1 MMKQGIAARP
11 VRARSAILAM
21 VRLLRDWLQHCGFPH
36 ASASITAL
44 SNHLLRDIGLARG
57 DTLSTKDRIMID
69 SNPLPSRGLVEAATF
84 PLIEAIHGRRS
95 RRFAKGGSIPEGP
108 LAFTSRETS
117 EPLDP
122 TEQMLLISTV
132 AGNTGWTNLFAHHP
146 GFAARLPNYP
156 TAAGGRSFPSSAGFN
171 TTEFFF
177 TDDEGVYFLP
187 TRDMT
192 PSAPVGE
199 MDLQAWVET
208 HRARIV
214 KLADGRLNIPAA
226 MPYME
231 GHNTWCAN
239 VPGSTLIWPVADVA
253 QHVLLLML
261 YLVQN
266 GTGIY
271 DDVNGTQIPGLDRFS
286 HRLNMEAAYPM
297 TFLEQTALTDVS
309 VEIGSA
315 CYAGTLLLQA
325 LGLGGWM
332 YTGINPSVVL
342 GASGDPTVP
351 GLGFRF
357 EMLAGDPLPYVTG
370 LPGVFEAH
378 VPPHHADMGAAV
390 AAGVRR
396 KFGHGG
402 PFDPALAGPYRDNAT
417 VRAAAAEIDTES
429 VEIATIMA
437 DYVFRT
443 FGRFPAT
450 VPPVFIKTYLQ
461 AHRLDTGFYDTHFGP
476 DAYLHTHAEHDR
488 NWA

>member
-1 MMKQGIAARP
+1 MFAHTRRWLLGTTLIGTGALL
-11 VRARSAILAM
+11 SGL
-21 VRLLRDWLQHCGFPH
+21 RL
-36 ASASITAL
+36 S
-44 SNHLLRDIGLARG
+44 RG
-57 DTLSTKDRIMID
+57 DALTTKGRSMLD
-69 SNPLPSRGLVEAATF
+69 SYSPLPRGLVQAATF

-95 RRFAKGGSIPEGP
+95 RRFAKGASIPEGP
-108 LAFTSRETS
+108 LAFTSRQAPA
-117 EPLDP
+117 PLDP
-122 TEQMLLISTV
+122 AEQMLLIATI
-132 AGNTGWTNLFAHHP
+132 AGNTGWANLFAHHP
-146 GFAARLPNYP
+146 GYAGQLPNYT

-177 TDDEGVYFLP
+177 TDDTGVYFLP

-192 PSAPVGE
+192 PAPQADAT
-199 MDLQAWVET
+199 DLHAWADA

-239 VPGSTLIWPVADVA
+239 VPGSTLVWPVADVA
-253 QHVLLLML
+253 QHVILLML

-271 DDVNGTQIPGLDRFS
+271 DDVNGMQIPGLERFS
-286 HRLNMEAAYPM
+286 HRLNMEVAYPM
-297 TFLEQTALTDVS
+297 TFLEQIALTDVS
-309 VEIGSA
+309 VEMSTA
-315 CYAGTLLLQA
+315 CYSGALMLQA

-332 YTGINPSVVL
+332 YTGINPFVVL
-342 GASGDPTVP
+342 GASGDPAVP

-357 EMLAGDPLPYVTG
+357 EMLDGNPLPHITG

-378 VPPHHADMGAAV
+378 VPPHHTDMRAAV
-390 AAGVRR
+390 EAVVRR
-396 KFGHGG
+396 KFGASG
-402 PFDPALAGPYRDNAT
+402 PFDPAQGGPYRENAA
-417 VRAAAAEIDTES
+417 VRSAGAPIDGEA

-450 VPPVFIKTYLQ
+450 VPPVFLKTYLQ
-461 AHRLDTGFYDTHFGP
+461 AHQLDTNFYDTHFAPG
-476 DAYLHTHAEHDR
+476 AYLRSHAEHDR
-488 NWA
+488 NWG